1 MIQPTKFGLYLK
13 EKRKKYK
20 LNQSQVADAIGKTSQ
35 YISNIEKGKNNAPPD
50 DTSLEKLI
58 KALTLSEEEA
68 KEFRIKA
75 AADRHRL
82 PKTQMDYLSNND
94 SLIKLIEYG
103 EAHKISNEKWT
114 KILETI
120 TGGQLWWI

>member
-1 MIQPTKFGLYLK
+1 MIQPTPFGLYLK

-20 LNQSQVADAIGKTSQ
+20 LNQNQVADAIGKTSQ

-58 KALTLSEEEA
+58 KVLTLNEDEA

-82 PKTQMDYLSNND
+82 PKTQMDYLNNND

-103 EAHKISNEKWT
+103 ETHKISNDKWT

-120 TGGQLWWI
+120 TGGQL

>member
-1 MIQPTKFGLYLK
+1 MVQPTAFGLYLK

-20 LNQSQVADAIGKTSQ
+20 LNQSKVADAIGKTSQ

-50 DTSLEKLI
+50 DDSLEMLI
-58 KALTLSEEEA
+58 NALTLDEDEA
-68 KEFRIKA
+68 KEFRVKA

-82 PKTQMDYLSNND
+82 PKTQMDYLKKND

-103 EAHKISNEKWT
+103 ETHKISNDKWT

-120 TGGQLWWI
+120 TGGQL

>member
-1 MIQPTKFGLYLK
+1 MIQPTAFGLYLK

-50 DTSLEKLI
+50 DDSLEKLI
-58 KALTLSEEEA
+58 KALTLDEDEA
-68 KEFRIKA
+68 KEFRVKA

-82 PKTQMDYLSNND
+82 PKTQMDYLKKND

-103 EAHKISNEKWT
+103 ETHKISNDKWT

-120 TGGQLWWI
+120 TGGQL